1 MSKLKLS
8 TIFEVENI
16 KTAEDARQVMM
27 FLSQLLN
34 EAVQLEQELKKVI
47 EANKLGARNE
57 QKRDNNYKCSNC

>member
-34 EAVQLEQELKKVI
+34 EAVQLEQDLRIKESD
-47 EANKLGARNE
+47 RSE
-57 QKRDNNYKCSNC
+57 QTKRGEKWDTF

>member
-34 EAVQLEQELKKVI
+34 EAVQLEQDLRIKESD
-47 EANKLGARNE
+47 RSE
-57 QKRDNNYKCSNC
+57 QTKRGEK